1 MCFHGLDTVS
11 VEASAEA
18 DHFQVCNFA
27 SPACLKEQRGRKEG
41 RLRER
46 ERKEGKERKEGRLR
60 EKERKEGRLRER
72 ERKDGKERKEGRFRE
87 KERKE
92 GRLREQT
99 SRVLNSKARGTRK
112 NTKSVEIKWTKVKK
126 MWRGG
131 GES

>member
-46 ERKEGKERKEGRLR
+46 ERKGG
-60 EKERKEGRLRER
+60 
-72 ERKDGKERKEGRFRE
+72 

>member
-60 EKERKEGRLRER
+60 EKERKEGS
-72 ERKDGKERKEGRFRE
+72 F
-87 KERKE
+87 
-92 GRLREQT
+92 REQT